1 MEFKYFLPNWQ
12 HFHLHSQQE
21 APAVSGHTTL
31 PAASSSHSGVVL
43 TNLLTPTLADMNAM
57 NCSYLGFA
65 EFAFSY
71 W

>member
-1 MEFKYFLPNWQ
+1 
-12 HFHLHSQQE
+12 
-21 APAVSGHTTL
+21 VSGHTTL
-31 PAASSSHSGVVL
+31 PAASSSRSGVVL

-71 W
+71 